1 MTLMVSYSKSSFFL
15 KRPTN
20 VCCLRKYLQK
30 GNKEPKHWFS
40 FFKYF
45 TVGNLHNTRVGLYIY
60 KKKNVLDMIFLSLF
74 WSFSFGVFCF
84 VWFFSFFLPTSSAQW
99 LENLWH
105 QIIVTWLILMTLRW
119 VWSLRGRKLTFQIRY
134 AKLKIPNCI
143 CSVHCVKVFQYFCFC
158 FPFLPL
164 A

>member
-1 MTLMVSYSKSSFFL
+1 MVSYSKSSFFL

-20 VCCLRKYLQK
+20 MCVVLGSTYRKEIKNPNTDFHFSNILRWETSITLEL
-30 GNKEPKHWFS
+30 G
-40 FFKYF
+40 
-45 TVGNLHNTRVGLYIY
+45 YIY
-60 KKKNVLDMIFLSLF
+60 IKKKNVLDMIFLSLF